1 MEFKPYTKDELDAC
15 LELFD
20 LNCPRFFA
28 REERADYLHFL
39 QLLSDAGSAH
49 TVYLLGWREQRLI
62 ACFGMAPVSPE
73 TCALTWIMVHPE
85 YQRQGCGEEMMAQLF
100 TRAAAARYRKVAVST
115 SQHAVQFFAR
125 FGAVTLRSQN
135 DGWGP
140 GMHRVDMEISLPS
153 VHTLTDH
160 TNPVSRFSAQGSDI
174 TLYLKRY

>member
-1 MEFKPYTKDELDAC
+1 MDFKPYSQGNMAAC

-28 REERADYLHFL
+28 REERSDYSYFL
-39 QLLSDAGSAH
+39 QQLPDSRSTH
-49 TVYLLGWREQRLI
+49 NVYLLGWREQRLI
-62 ACFGMAPVSPE
+62 ACFGVARVSSE

-85 YQRQGCGEEMMAQLF
+85 YQRQRCGEEMMAQLF
-100 TRAAAARYRKVAVST
+100 TLAAAACYRKVAVST
-115 SQHAVQFFAR
+115 SQHADQFFAR

-153 VHTLTDH
+153 VHTLTDPH
-160 TNPVSRFSAQGSDI
+160 KPRQ
-174 TLYLKRY
+174 

>member
-1 MEFKPYTKDELDAC
+1 MEFKPYSQDDMAGC
-15 LELFD
+15 IELFD

-28 REERADYLHFL
+28 REERADYSHFL

-73 TCALTWIMVHPE
+73 TCVLSWIMVHPE
-85 YQRQGCGEEMMAQLF
+85 YQRQGCGGEMMAQLF
-100 TRAAAARYRKVAVST
+100 TLAAAACYRKVAVST
-115 SQHAVQFFAR
+115 SQHADQFFAR

-140 GMHRVDMEISLPS
+140 GMHRVDIEISLPS
-153 VHTLTDH
+153 VHTLTDPH
-160 TNPVSRFSAQGSDI
+160 KPRQ
-174 TLYLKRY
+174 

>member
-1 MEFKPYTKDELDAC
+1 MEFKPYSQDGMAAC

-28 REERADYLHFL
+28 REERSDYSHFL
-39 QLLSDAGSAH
+39 QQLPDSRSTH
-49 TVYLLGWREQRLI
+49 SVYLLGWREQRLI
-62 ACFGMAPVSPE
+62 ACFGMARVSSE

-115 SQHAVQFFAR
+115 SQHADQFFAR

-153 VHTLTDH
+153 VHTLTDPH
-160 TNPVSRFSAQGSDI
+160 KPGQ
-174 TLYLKRY
+174 

>member
-1 MEFKPYTKDELDAC
+1 MEFKPYTKDELTAC

-28 REERADYLHFL
+28 REERADYSRFL
-39 QLLSDAGSAH
+39 QQLPDSVSAH
-49 TVYLLGWREQRLI
+49 TVYLLGWCEQRLI

-85 YQRQGCGEEMMAQLF
+85 YQRQGCGGEMMAQLF

-115 SQHAVQFFAR
+115 SHHADQFFAR

-153 VHTLTDH
+153 VHTLTDPH
-160 TNPVSRFSAQGSDI
+160 KPCQ
-174 TLYLKRY
+174 

>member
-1 MEFKPYTKDELDAC
+1 MEFKPYIKDDLAAC

-28 REERADYLHFL
+28 REERSDYSHFL
-39 QLLSDAGSAH
+39 QQLPDAGTAQ

-62 ACFGMAPVSPE
+62 ACFGMARVSSK
-73 TCALTWIMVHPE
+73 TCALTWIMVHPA

-100 TRAAAARYRKVAVST
+100 TLAAAAGYRKVAVAT
-115 SQHAVQFFAR
+115 SQHADQFFAR

-153 VHTLTDH
+153 VHTLTDPH
-160 TNPVSRFSAQGSDI
+160 KPCQ
-174 TLYLKRY
+174 

>member
-1 MEFKPYTKDELDAC
+1 MEFKPYSQDGMAAC

-28 REERADYLHFL
+28 REERSDYSHFL
-39 QLLSDAGSAH
+39 QQLPDLRSTH
-49 TVYLLGWREQRLI
+49 TLYFLGWREQRLI
-62 ACFGMAPVSPE
+62 ACFGVARVSSE

-100 TRAAAARYRKVAVST
+100 TLAAAAGYRKVVIST
-115 SQHAVQFFAR
+115 SQHADQFFAR

-140 GMHRVDMEISLPS
+140 GMHRVDMEIILPS
-153 VHTLTDH
+153 VNTLTEPH
-160 TNPVSRFSAQGSDI
+160 KPRQ
-174 TLYLKRY
+174 